1 MKEEKK
7 LNYMLNHFLLN
18 LNRRIEE
25 VVHHSLRS
33 LCSLRSLT
41 NSRSWINFFLGLLA
55 NKH

>member
-41 NSRSWINFFLGLLA
+41 SRSWINFFLGLLA